1 MRIVGISVDPP
12 DHNVAMVEKLE
23 LPFPL
28 LSDARGELGKLY
40 GLWNEDK
47 GVEVP
52 SIIVVDRSWE
62 IQHLYSGSDFA
73 DRPADAEI
81 FEVLDGLEDS
91 GEFSEQEPQVSI
103 SSEEANEESVR
114 PEKPAMTLE
123 QLVPYYRG
131 VFFTTVAFKKRF
143 GEGRNKEALDEV
155 GSFQKLT
162 SGYSEALQETRK
174 LKSA

>member
-1 MRIVGISVDPP
+1 MRIAGVSVDPP
-12 DHNVAMVEKLE
+12 GHNVAMVEKLE

-40 GLWNEDK
+40 GVWNEDE

-52 SIIVVDRSWE
+52 SIIVVDKSGE
-62 IQHLYSGSDFA
+62 IRHLYSGSDFA
-73 DRPADAEI
+73 DRPGDEEI
-81 FEVLDGLEDS
+81 FEALDGLEDS
-91 GEFSEQEPQVSI
+91 GEYSQEPQVSI

-131 VFFTTVAFKKRF
+131 VYFATVAFKKRF

-155 GSFQKLT
+155 GTFQKLT
-162 SGYSEALQETRK
+162 NGYSEALQETRK

>member
-1 MRIVGISVDPP
+1 VRIVGISVDPP
-12 DHNVAMVEKLE
+12 SHSVAMVEKLE

-40 GLWNEDK
+40 GVWNEDE

-52 SIIVVDRSWE
+52 SIIVVDKSGE
-62 IQHLYSGSDFA
+62 IRHLYSGSDFA
-73 DRPADAEI
+73 DRPGDEEI
-81 FEVLDGLEDS
+81 FETLDGLEDS
-91 GEFSEQEPQVSI
+91 GEYGQEPQVSI

-131 VFFTTVAFKKRF
+131 IYFTTVAFKKRF

-155 GSFQKLT
+155 GAFQKLT
-162 SGYSEALQETRK
+162 NGYSAALQETRK